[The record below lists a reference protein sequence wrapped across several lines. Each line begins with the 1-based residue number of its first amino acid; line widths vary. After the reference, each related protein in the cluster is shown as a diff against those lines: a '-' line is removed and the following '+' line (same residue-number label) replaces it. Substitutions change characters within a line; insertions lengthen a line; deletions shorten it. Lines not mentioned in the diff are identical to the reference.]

1 MSSFL
6 RSTSLVC
13 FLHPSQAVRFYC
25 YWSPWFGYYL
35 YCRCFSVRKLTASL
49 LWSLLHSLAQFLP
62 LHILITHWQRKLFD
76 YFFSTTCLIS
86 IPGDTPNFKW
96 WEWLNGGKIK
106 TKNAL
111 GLPKKPPKNP
121 WNTEFSVPFP
131 ENIKDITQ
139 ILKTSEIECLCSLL
153 VWASSETHNLQAVL
167 FSSYLVHKS
176 TAMVLGVPSGDRGN
190 WE

>member
-6 RSTSLVC
+6 RSTALVW

-25 YWSPWFGYYL
+25 YWSPWFGYCL
-35 YCRCFSVRKLTASL
+35 YCSCFSVRKLTASL

-106 TKNAL
+106 TKKCPRTSKKN
-111 GLPKKPPKNP
+111 PKKSLEDGIFRVFSRKRLRY
-121 WNTEFSVPFP
+121 NT
-131 ENIKDITQ
+131 NIKNIRNRMFVFF
-139 ILKTSEIECLCSLL
+139 ISL
-153 VWASSETHNLQAVL
+153 SKQRDS
-167 FSSYLVHKS
+167 
-176 TAMVLGVPSGDRGN
+176 
-190 WE
+190 